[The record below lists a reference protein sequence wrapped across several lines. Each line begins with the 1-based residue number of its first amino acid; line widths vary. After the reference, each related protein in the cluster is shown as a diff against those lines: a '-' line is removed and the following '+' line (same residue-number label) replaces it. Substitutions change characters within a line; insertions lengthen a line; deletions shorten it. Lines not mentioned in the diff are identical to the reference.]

1 MCKFFKC
8 ASVHFYFFYQ
18 WQYIYSE
25 TCKNLC
31 LTFTVLSVN
40 NRLAS
45 NCPAC
50 IATGVSSGLSSNISP
65 IAYILSTLVFSLSS
79 TGINPVL
86 KHHKMIYNYWLK
98 FCFIL
103 FWRYLTRELI
113 SSTKPSK
120 MVLLIFCFVK
130 LLRELIPN
138 CKRPIKALHS
148 YHMTI
153 QYCTLAI
160 RRSSYKIKC
169 KTIKKKRDREKYPNE
184 ALKQSKHT
192 T

>member
-1 MCKFFKC
+1 MCTFLKC
-8 ASVHFYFFYQ
+8 ASVQFWFFLYQ
-18 WQYIYSE
+18 WQYIYGE
-25 TCKNLC
+25 TCKNLR

-86 KHHKMIYNYWLK
+86 QRHKMIYNYWLK

-113 SSTKPSK
+113 SSTRSPK
-120 MVLLIFCFVK
+120 MVLLFCEVVT
-130 LLRELIPN
+130 RT
-138 CKRPIKALHS
+138 
-148 YHMTI
+148 YTQM
-153 QYCTLAI
+153 
-160 RRSSYKIKC
+160 
-169 KTIKKKRDREKYPNE
+169 
-184 ALKQSKHT
+184 
-192 T
+192 